1 MKVLRTCRVFPEPFP
16 HTGNWYS
23 SGTWKWNGCGAFR
36 SWNSA
41 KRQKAV
47 YRVEVLQSTR
57 PREAR
62 PAVRELKQAE
72 RGFNPRARAR
82 RDSDSNHSG
91 PACTSF
97 NPRARARRDLGRGL
111 FIPSVVKFQSTRPRE
126 ARLSARTGAA
136 QYMGFNPRARARRD
150 VSHSD
155 STEIAAVSI
164 HAPAR
169 GATGGVPVYLQQH
182 RGFNPRARAWRDHI
196 MPGLAHPVSVV
207 SIHAPA
213 RGAT

>member
-47 YRVEVLQSTR
+47 YRVDVLQSTR

-169 GATGGVPVYLQQH
+169 GATPCAASG
-182 RGFNPRARAWRDHI
+182 RGACR
-196 MPGLAHPVSVV
+196 V

-213 RGAT
+213 RGATVVPYSPRSAFMFQSTRPREARRA